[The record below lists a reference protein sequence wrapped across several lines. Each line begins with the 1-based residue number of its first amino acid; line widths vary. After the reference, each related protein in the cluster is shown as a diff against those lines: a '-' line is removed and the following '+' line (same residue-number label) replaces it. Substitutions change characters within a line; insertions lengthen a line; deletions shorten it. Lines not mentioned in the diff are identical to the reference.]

1 MHKYHFTKE
10 VRQTLAG
17 LPLPIAFYQF
27 LDHRVVPLLLSQG
40 FLDFFGI
47 KEMAEG
53 IDLMANDMYRDTQ
66 TMWPGWLTSPTACHE
81 GRHL

>member
-47 KEMAEG
+47 FDEDMRQDQAKEK
-53 IDLMANDMYRDTQ
+53 
-66 TMWPGWLTSPTACHE
+66 
-81 GRHL
+81 